1 MDRFEEMRNFVRVID
16 AGSITRAA
24 DLGHVAK
31 SAVSR
36 RLSDLEVRL
45 GVQLINRTTRRM
57 TLTDAGQRFYGECTR
72 LLAELNEVE
81 ANVVSAEAALTGR
94 IRLAAPTVFGTQH
107 LGPAINA
114 FLENHPDIQFDI
126 EFNDRQIDIIE
137 EGIDLA
143 VRIATLSDSRMIAR
157 RLAPI
162 TGLVSASPDYWKVH
176 GKPKTPDGLAAHH
189 GMHYSNR
196 TSTTWRYHTA
206 NGRSGSV
213 RVPAILQANN
223 GDFLRDAAIA
233 GRGVILQPKFIC
245 YEAVKAGLLEPVLTR
260 YKWIDLSVYAIYPNT
275 RNLPRRI
282 RAFIDFLAELWSGC
296 PYWEDC

>member
-16 AGSITRAA
+16 AGSISRAA
-24 DLGHVAK
+24 DQSHVAK

-81 ANVVSAEAALTGR
+81 ANVASAEAALTGR

-157 RLAPI
+157 RPAPGAHYGP
-162 TGLVSASPDYWKVH
+162 GL
-176 GKPKTPDGLAAHH
+176 G
-189 GMHYSNR
+189 
-196 TSTTWRYHTA
+196 
-206 NGRSGSV
+206 
-213 RVPAILQANN
+213 
-223 GDFLRDAAIA
+223 
-233 GRGVILQPKFIC
+233 
-245 YEAVKAGLLEPVLTR
+245 EP
-260 YKWIDLSVYAIYPNT
+260 
-275 RNLPRRI
+275 
-282 RAFIDFLAELWSGC
+282 
-296 PYWEDC
+296 